1 MHRGSSA
8 RGAGALG
15 PLNEEFPKETSCVLG
30 EHFSSPA
37 DAFRID
43 RTGSAERDGC
53 WEVGEGVLGRG
64 GGPDL
69 ATAQGLVQRI
79 LQVRAGTTGEE
90 RKARKEEK
98 LKDR

>member
-1 MHRGSSA
+1 M
-8 RGAGALG
+8 
-15 PLNEEFPKETSCVLG
+15 
-30 EHFSSPA
+30 
-37 DAFRID
+37 
-43 RTGSAERDGC
+43 
-53 WEVGEGVLGRG
+53 GRG

-79 LQVRAGTTGEE
+79 PQVRAGTAGEE